1 MGTSLEILRCF
12 LPSQSYPVPMSNDA
26 LEGRSRIQAARRR
39 AQAAKLGLAMAGV
52 AVFGVGMTLA
62 RGNVAGHSRSPL
74 RPLAAPRRF
83 QAVVRQDAIA
93 GGLLAPAQA
102 SPGAATSQS

>member
-1 MGTSLEILRCF
+1 M
-12 LPSQSYPVPMSNDA
+12 PSDA
-26 LEGRSRIQAARRR
+26 SAGQSRIRAARRR

-74 RPLAAPRRF
+74 RPLAAPRQF
-83 QAVVRQDAIA
+83 QDVIRQNALA

-102 SPGAATSQS
+102 SPGAVTSQS

>member
-1 MGTSLEILRCF
+1 MSSDDRAVG
-12 LPSQSYPVPMSNDA
+12 PSRVA
-26 LEGRSRIQAARRR
+26 AARRR
-39 AQAAKLGLAMAGV
+39 AQAAKVVLAAAGL

-62 RGNVAGHSRSPL
+62 RGNVAGHSRSQL

-83 QAVVRQDAIA
+83 QAAVRGNSLE

-102 SPGAATSQS
+102 APGAVTSQS